1 MRILSGLLSA
11 SVFALSAT
19 HALAASWTFTDAT
32 VSVQGKGTGV
42 GGARKDNLTPGKPLA
57 KEFDLGPNDSLKV
70 ILTTQEGK
78 SAKRPHQAFLLLKD
92 SSSNLDVSYPLS
104 VKESGKAKVDLTQK
118 ELPTQFLKSQSKVS
132 ASLVIASFGS
142 STGYNSEAFSLNV
155 ISDKGVSASTAE
167 KPLRYGKLPEIH
179 HIFRADQKSPNVL
192 ISTIFTLG
200 AIAALP
206 ILLGAWLF
214 LGGNI
219 NHFSKAMSDAPIA
232 HALFVG
238 SIIGLEGILFMY
250 YSVWNLFQALPALV
264 AVGLITFVSGSRA
277 LTEVQDRRLAGLR

>member
-1 MRILSGLLSA
+1 MD
-11 SVFALSAT
+11 
-19 HALAASWTFTDAT
+19 TDER
-32 VSVQGKGTGV
+32 S
-42 GGARKDNLTPGKPLA
+42 LTPGKPLA

-104 VKESGKAKVDLTQK
+104 VKESGKAKVDLVCGQHASNGHNLTELQTQK

-142 STGYNSEAFSLNV
+142 STGYKSEAFSLNV

-206 ILLGAWLF
+206 ILLGA
-214 LGGNI
+214 
-219 NHFSKAMSDAPIA
+219 
-232 HALFVG
+232 VG
-238 SIIGLEGILFMY
+238 CARPDHGYLLT
-250 YSVWNLFQALPALV
+250 LLV
-264 AVGLITFVSGSRA
+264 AVPWRQHQSLFESHVRCAHCSRSVCGL
-277 LTEVQDRRLAGLR
+277 DHWP